1 MNRVVSCV
9 ALAVLLSIAPLAR
22 AQDAAAATEVA
33 APADYGPLIDSAVE
47 EFAAGR
53 WAEAR
58 ALFGRAQAM
67 YPNARA
73 LRGVGMAAYE
83 LRDYVEAYR
92 ALGDALVATRRP
104 LSAEQRAQVEAL
116 RARTENFVGRFAL
129 EPAAAGATLTV
140 DGRAVPL
147 ERTLLLGIGDHEL
160 DLVEP
165 ARAPR
170 RASVSVRGG
179 EVDVALA
186 FPPAEALP
194 VAPPTPGPSVA
205 LGDPNPE
212 PEPAPAAS
220 SGGSAWP
227 YVLLGVGAAGTIA
240 GGTLLGVGLS
250 DYSTVSGAT
259 VGSAEWADLE
269 SANARTVTLQWAG
282 AALAGVGLAAVVTG
296 LAWALGESGE
306 EARARDAWVSFGLG
320 SVALGGRF

>member
-1 MNRVVSCV
+1 MNRVVPCV

-22 AQDAAAATEVA
+22 AQDAAAATDAA
-33 APADYGPLIDSAVE
+33 APADYGALIDSAVE

-147 ERTLLLGIGDHEL
+147 DRTLFLGIGDHEL
-160 DLVEP
+160 ALLEP

-170 RASVSVRGG
+170 RTSVSVRGG

-186 FPPAEALP
+186 FPPTEALP

-205 LGDPNPE
+205 LGDPDPE
-212 PEPAPAAS
+212 PEPVAS

-227 YVLLGVGAAGTIA
+227 YVVLGVGAAGTVA
-240 GGTLLGVGLS
+240 GGILLGVGLS
-250 DYSTVSGAT
+250 DYSSVSGAT
-259 VGSAEWADLE
+259 AGSAEWADLE

-282 AALAGVGLAAVVTG
+282 GALAGVGLAAVVTG
-296 LAWALGESGE
+296 LAWALGEPGE